1 MKTDPENTDYTMEH
15 GASRNYEPW
24 REKAKQT
31 NTALADREE
40 EERGNAM
47 KQLENRT
54 LDSKREMDIMAALD
68 EMQSLNA
75 RHARVNTD
83 AALAALKRSAMEDEA
98 AGQIDLHEED
108 EAVLRQML
116 EQQSKHVRR
125 IGQDDAIAA
134 SHTTAAVMGNLPL
147 SSASAGTERDTSARL
162 QSTSSGEAAASKATA
177 QATAAGQTVKPK
189 ALPIGTVKAKA
200 PQVMVKAKRKA
211 DVAEQLDLPPDKKQ
225 THDGS
230 ISKPTKPGGLAGL
243 AAYGSD
249 SDKSNSSDV

>member
-24 REKAKQT
+24 REKAKET
-31 NTALADREE
+31 NAALADREE

-75 RHARVNTD
+75 RHARVDTE

-98 AGQIDLHEED
+98 AGQIDLDEED
-108 EAVLRQML
+108 EAVLRQMI
-116 EQQSKHVRR
+116 EQQSKQVWR
-125 IGQDDAIAA
+125 ISEDDAAAA
-134 SHTTAAVMGNLPL
+134 SHTAQAVRGNLPS
-147 SSASAGTERDTSARL
+147 SSAAVSTDREPTATTEPAANSSFGSAKVTM
-162 QSTSSGEAAASKATA
+162 QSKAPSLVAKPKTA
-177 QATAAGQTVKPK
+177 PAVIVKPK
-189 ALPIGTVKAKA
+189 APLLGVR
-200 PQVMVKAKRKA
+200 AKRKA
-211 DVAEQLDLPPDKKQ
+211 DDAEQNDSQPDRKQ
-225 THDGS
+225 HQNGTSSADVGA
-230 ISKPTKPGGLAGL
+230 GGLAGL

-249 SDKSNSSDV
+249 SGSGNASDF

>member
-1 MKTDPENTDYTMEH
+1 MLDLSSVPDCH
-15 GASRNYEPW
+15 CPW
-24 REKAKQT
+24 VC
-31 NTALADREE
+31 REE

-116 EQQSKHVRR
+116 EQVVLWQAAQSLHSIARPFNHSEQKVRC
-125 IGQDDAIAA
+125 QLKAVV
-134 SHTTAAVMGNLPL
+134 TA
-147 SSASAGTERDTSARL
+147 
-162 QSTSSGEAAASKATA
+162 
-177 QATAAGQTVKPK
+177 
-189 ALPIGTVKAKA
+189 
-200 PQVMVKAKRKA
+200 
-211 DVAEQLDLPPDKKQ
+211 
-225 THDGS
+225 DGAF
-230 ISKPTKPGGLAGL
+230 T
-243 AAYGSD
+243 
-249 SDKSNSSDV
+249 